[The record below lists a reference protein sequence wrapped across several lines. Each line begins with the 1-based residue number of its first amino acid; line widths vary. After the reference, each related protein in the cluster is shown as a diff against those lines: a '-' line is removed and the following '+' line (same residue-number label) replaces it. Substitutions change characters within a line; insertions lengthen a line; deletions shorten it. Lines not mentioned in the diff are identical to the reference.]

1 MFTPDERRELLSLAR
16 RSIGEEMRSR
26 HRSPME
32 HAGKGKEGGE
42 RAAARN
48 HLDDPGGAFVTLHL
62 DGELRGCIG
71 YVEYPGPLRRAVD
84 EVARKAAFED
94 PRFPPLTPPE
104 IDRIEIEISVLS
116 PLRRIRGSG
125 EVRVGED
132 GLVVELGGHRGLL
145 LPQVAREY
153 RWGAEEFLEN
163 TARKAGLPPGTWRN
177 SSAELYAFTAEVFS
191 EESEKA

>member
-1 MFTPDERRELLSLAR
+1 MLTPDQRKELLSLAR

-26 HRSPME
+26 HQSPMG
-32 HAGKGKEGGE
+32 HAGKGEGE
-42 RAAARN
+42 SVAAGAG
-48 HLDDPGGAFVTLHL
+48 LDVPGGAFVTLHL

-104 IDRIEIEISVLS
+104 LDRMEIEISVLS
-116 PLRRIRGSG
+116 PLRRIGGSG
-125 EVRVGED
+125 DVHVGED
-132 GLVVELGGHRGLL
+132 GLVVELGRHRGLL

-153 RWGAEEFLEN
+153 RWDAEQFLEN
-163 TARKAGLPPGTWRN
+163 TARKAGLPPGAWRN
-177 SSAELYAFTAEVFS
+177 SAAELFAFTAEVFS